1 MHFKSEFECSQKPLW
16 KAFKLMSALRPQLNP
31 NQCRILHKKM
41 LDEHKDID
49 GILFHFEDVIDV
61 HSTSLLALRKQLREM
76 EAVKIAQER
85 ELKPAD

>member
-1 MHFKSEFECSQKPLW
+1 
-16 KAFKLMSALRPQLNP
+16 
-31 NQCRILHKKM
+31 M

-76 EAVKIAQER
+76 EAVKIAQES